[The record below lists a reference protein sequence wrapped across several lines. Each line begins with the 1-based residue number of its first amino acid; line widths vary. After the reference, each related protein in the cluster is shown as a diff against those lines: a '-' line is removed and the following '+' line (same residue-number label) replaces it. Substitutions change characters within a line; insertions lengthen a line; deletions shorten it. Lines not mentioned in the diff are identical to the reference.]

1 MKLIVFDWD
10 QTLWNSWHIHVMAA
24 RHASDVLSLPRPK
37 DEWVAEIFSVPFD
50 RHMEM
55 LFPDDTQKA
64 TAHYLEFYHSR
75 VGELGGL
82 FNGVQEML
90 TALKDSGYLL
100 ALLSDKRRVYGTVEL
115 KSVGIAGLFDHT
127 EFLDDDRGYKSDP
140 EGLQR
145 VIYTLSVSNEQ
156 VLSVGDSY
164 VDIQC
169 ARRTGV
175 ASGGAL
181 WGSVNPKA
189 LLEERPDYVWKS
201 VAEVSA
207 TLAPPTIS
215 S

>member
-1 MKLIVFDWD
+1 M
-10 QTLWNSWHIHVMAA
+10 
-24 RHASDVLSLPRPK
+24 
-37 DEWVAEIFSVPFD
+37 
-50 RHMEM
+50 
-55 LFPDDTQKA
+55 
-64 TAHYLEFYHSR
+64 
-75 VGELGGL
+75 
-82 FNGVQEML
+82 
-90 TALKDSGYLL
+90 KDSGYLL

-127 EFLDDDRGYKSDP
+127 EFLDDDRGYKPDP

-175 ASGGAL
+175 ASGSAL